1 MLEPFVEVIPEAGES
16 VETET
21 GVSSNGLFDV
31 PEPERESKTSYAV
44 SPSLETPEFEGL
56 GESSGGVL
64 ELSGAGR
71 SAIAVV
77 EAEGW
82 GSVGVVDLGVTD

>member
-1 MLEPFVEVIPEAGES
+1 M
-16 VETET
+16 ETAT

-44 SPSLETPEFEGL
+44 SPSLETPEFEDSGL

-71 SAIAVV
+71 FATGVV

-82 GSVGVVDLGVTD
+82 GSVGVVDLGVAD